1 MKHPQE
7 DCTWHK
13 DAFEDTFS
21 LLFVLYGLECCGSLP
36 FEVFRIPFQ
45 SIDAVNT
52 ILAELDITYQ
62 NAHGQNP
69 DWLDISTDYW
79 HTTC

>member
-1 MKHPQE
+1 M
-7 DCTWHK
+7 
-13 DAFEDTFS
+13 
-21 LLFVLYGLECCGSLP
+21 VLDVVGPYLSKSSE
-36 FEVFRIPFQ
+36 FPFQ

-52 ILAELDITYQ
+52 ILAKLDITYQ

>member
-1 MKHPQE
+1 MVSNVVGPY
-7 DCTWHK
+7 
-13 DAFEDTFS
+13 
-21 LLFVLYGLECCGSLP
+21 LLKSSEFL
-36 FEVFRIPFQ
+36 FQ

-52 ILAELDITYQ
+52 ILAKLAITYQ

>member
-1 MKHPQE
+1 MKNPQG
-7 DCTWHK
+7 DYTWHK
-13 DAFEDTFS
+13 DVFEDTFS

-36 FEVFRIPFQ
+36 SLAPEFLFQ

-52 ILAELDITYQ
+52 ILAELAVTYQ